1 MVSMTNEPAATRRLM
16 RCTEP
21 IFIELSVSIT
31 FDPEESEQD
40 AHDTKVLQ
48 EESDK
53 LEDGLRRMQAGKE
66 AMDDIPKE
74 VRKLLAA

>member
-1 MVSMTNEPAATRRLM
+1 MVRTTNELVATRQLTL
-16 RCTEP
+16 CAEP

-31 FDPEESEQD
+31 FDPEESEKD
-40 AHDTKVLQ
+40 PHDTKVL
-48 EESDK
+48 EEEGDK